1 MTTITYR
8 DGLMCGDGR
17 ETLDTPD
24 ESPFVV
30 RDDCVKVW
38 KLPDGSLLGASR
50 SSEDIE
56 RLRRSMFKGKKLP
69 KLGDVNAIWVDP
81 KGRIWFTE
89 GKIWVRIDADYYAV
103 GSGSIFALSA
113 MDAGADARLA
123 CMIGAKR
130 DPFSG
135 GQITELHLESV
146 SLSRR
151 PKKNVR
157 TLT

>member
-8 DGLMCGDGR
+8 AGVMCGDGR
-17 ETLDTPD
+17 ETVCGDD
-24 ESPFVV
+24 NESAYIV

-50 SSEDIE
+50 ASEDIE
-56 RLRRSMFKGKKLP
+56 RLRRSLFKGKKTP
-69 KLGDVNAIWVDP
+69 KLGDINALLADP
-81 KGRIWFTE
+81 KGRIWIFE
-89 GKIWVRIDADYYAV
+89 GSIWQEVDAEYYAV
-103 GSGSIFALSA
+103 GSGAAFALSA

-135 GQITELHLESV
+135 GVIHEIQLDTN
-146 SLSRR
+146 RR
-151 PKKNVR
+151 RVQGKRK
-157 TLT
+157 